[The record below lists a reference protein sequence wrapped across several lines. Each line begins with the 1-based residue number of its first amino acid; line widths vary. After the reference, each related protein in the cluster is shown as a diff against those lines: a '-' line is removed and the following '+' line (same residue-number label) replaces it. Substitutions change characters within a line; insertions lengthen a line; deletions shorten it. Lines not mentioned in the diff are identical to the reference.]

1 MTVLLLD
8 EADVLLAEREK
19 KDIERNAIVSSK
31 STLFRLFLLNMHGSP
46 FIRGR
51 LYLLNVLFLLTLYN
65 SVS

>member
-31 STLFRLFLLNMHGSP
+31 STLFRLFLLNMHESP
-46 FIRGR
+46 FIRVR